1 MLAWSAFA
9 HLQLALIIK
18 SILYSSLPVDAL
30 FSTFGIL
37 SFCEAFY
44 SGCQKNVPVF
54 KRFFLQPFMPHFRI
68 LEHYYGKRYKIVPV

>member
-18 SILYSSLPVDAL
+18 SILYSSLPVDAR

-37 SFCEAFY
+37 SFCEALY

-54 KRFFLQPFMPHFRI
+54 KRFFLQPYTRLCRTSTFWNIIMENGI
-68 LEHYYGKRYKIVPV
+68 KS